1 MLDILREEALSVQAD
16 RVGDYI
22 RGVGLDVGVE
32 MVKDAANKEP
42 DGAFAAGIVNGL
54 RDRHVLISATG
65 FHANILKIRPPLVFT
80 TDDADRLLLHA
91 EALLEELAG

>member
-65 FHANILKIRPPLVFT
+65 FHANILKIPLLVFT
-80 TDDADRLLLHA
+80 TDDADRLRLHA